1 MLLIMCGVMVCSP
14 EIEEGV
20 QKVNSSFLQHTVRCN
35 AGSEAR
41 KRIIDQRRGQK
52 ISDPMLQKLADFLQF
67 NLKYRQIRAWIIRNG
82 YDKVVGTSAE

>member
-1 MLLIMCGVMVCSP
+1 
-14 EIEEGV
+14 V